1 MPFGFLGL
9 GAACRICRAWRGAV
23 KAPLPLKFPQGRHQL
38 PLLRATVRFRPDFLH
53 GKAAMATDQLDARI
67 VSLFTDDP
75 RMSVLEASR
84 TLKVARATVQA
95 RLDRMQ
101 RNGVIAG
108 WGPRLDPAALGYVV
122 TAYCSLT
129 IRQDM
134 GHDAV
139 VAALAEIPEVQE
151 AHTVSGESDLIAR
164 VAARSNSDLQRVI
177 DSMVATGAVLRSSS
191 VIVLNTHF
199 EGRML
204 PLLHAAAGAEAGEP
218 EKSA

>member
-1 MPFGFLGL
+1 
-9 GAACRICRAWRGAV
+9 
-23 KAPLPLKFPQGRHQL
+23 
-38 PLLRATVRFRPDFLH
+38 
-53 GKAAMATDQLDARI
+53 MATDQLDARI

-101 RNGVIAG
+101 RSGVIAG

-139 VAALAEIPEVQE
+139 VAALAEIPEIQE

-204 PLLHAAAGAEAGEP
+204 PLLHAAAGSGAGEP

>member
-1 MPFGFLGL
+1 MAQCALSR
-9 GAACRICRAWRGAV
+9 ADVRIS
-23 KAPLPLKFPQGRHQL
+23 PD
-38 PLLRATVRFRPDFLH
+38 LLQ

-101 RNGVIAG
+101 RSGVIAG

-139 VAALAEIPEVQE
+139 VAALAEIPEIQE
-151 AHTVSGESDLIAR
+151 AHTVPGESDLIAR

-204 PLLHAAAGAEAGEP
+204 PLLHAAAGSGTAEPG
-218 EKSA
+218 KSA